1 MQLSR
6 NLGVNG
12 YTNSSVMMNL
22 SQLLGEAAAA
32 GISLEQAKTGPRS
45 GIKHEMRSDS
55 WEIKDR

>member
-1 MQLSR
+1 
-6 NLGVNG
+6 
-12 YTNSSVMMNL
+12 MNL